1 MGLLFCLWDESTC
14 SRVSLPIPSVMS
26 LPVMGLLFL
35 FCPRSSLPVMGYCFV
50 CGLSLSFGS
59 TLSVLSVGE
68 A

>member
-14 SRVSLPIPSVMS
+14 SRFSLPFPTVMS

-35 FCPRSSLPVMGYCFV
+35 LCPRVESTCN
-50 CGLSLSFGS
+50 GLLFRLWVES
-59 TLSVLSVGE
+59 TSWVYSVLSVGE